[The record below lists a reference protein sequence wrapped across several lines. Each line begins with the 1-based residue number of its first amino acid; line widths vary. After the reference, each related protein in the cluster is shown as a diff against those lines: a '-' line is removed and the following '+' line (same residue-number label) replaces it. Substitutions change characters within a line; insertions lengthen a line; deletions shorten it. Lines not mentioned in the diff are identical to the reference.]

1 MSSEAS
7 QHLEEDALSGVGDA
21 GLQAPK
27 TAPGDGQKL
36 SPAKSPSKDSPVADL
51 EEIAL

>member
-7 QHLEEDALSGVGDA
+7 QKEEDALSGVGEA

-27 TAPGDGQKL
+27 TAPSDVRKL
-36 SPAKSPSKDSPVADL
+36 SPAKSPSKDSQVADL